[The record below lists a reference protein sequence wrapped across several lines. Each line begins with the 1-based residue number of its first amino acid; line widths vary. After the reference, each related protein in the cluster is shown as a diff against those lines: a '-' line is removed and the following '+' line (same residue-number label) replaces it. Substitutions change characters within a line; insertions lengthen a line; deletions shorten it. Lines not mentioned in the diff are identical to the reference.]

1 MFISIITTLVLGSL
15 IGVITSISV
24 YGFISLVKI
33 LTKLFRDPERDIT
46 NIYLLFTD
54 NWNYFFFIIIVP
66 FLVGL
71 LVGYLRKYAFD
82 SRWHGPPDVILAVHS
97 EKKPLDIKSGF
108 LTSFSSILS
117 ISAGGSVGQYGPLVH
132 FGATIGAELN
142 QLFKNKGPY
151 EILIGAGVASAISS
165 GFGAPLA
172 GLIFAREV
180 ILRHQS
186 LASFAPILVASV
198 VSYIFTKNV
207 FGLEPI
213 FLGSVGEIKSFYDF
227 PFFILAGVV
236 CGFVSILYMN
246 GLTNPKYF
254 PNISKL
260 NPVIQPAIAGVI
272 CGVVSVFLPEVI
284 GLGTSTIRTMILGE
298 ISLSYAILFLIF
310 KLVLTVTCL
319 RMGLIGG
326 VFAPALFLGAS
337 VGVILGFLFQYLSPT
352 LDLNLLTVASMSAF
366 ASCVIGG
373 PVANMM
379 IILELTSDYQATLVA
394 GISIVFASLISYKV
408 IGQSVFDKVLL
419 NKEVDLKQGRENIKL
434 QQIPVEEISHKDFCK
449 LNKDYSIDK
458 CIKEMVKEGK
468 SEAYLIS
475 EIGELQNKFEL
486 PVLMKQKNKNL
497 KISSL
502 DKQDY
507 IELNNYENIFNS
519 IDRCKDFVGESIPIT
534 SKNKK
539 LVGVISEG
547 DLFQI
552 YLKVTNEEKKH
563 ENEN

>member
-1 MFISIITTLVLGSL
+1 
-15 IGVITSISV
+15 
-24 YGFISLVKI
+24 
-33 LTKLFRDPERDIT
+33 
-46 NIYLLFTD
+46 
-54 NWNYFFFIIIVP
+54 
-66 FLVGL
+66 
-71 LVGYLRKYAFD
+71 
-82 SRWHGPPDVILAVHS
+82 
-97 EKKPLDIKSGF
+97 
-108 LTSFSSILS
+108 
-117 ISAGGSVGQYGPLVH
+117 
-132 FGATIGAELN
+132 
-142 QLFKNKGPY
+142 
-151 EILIGAGVASAISS
+151 
-165 GFGAPLA
+165 
-172 GLIFAREV
+172 
-180 ILRHQS
+180 
-186 LASFAPILVASV
+186 
-198 VSYIFTKNV
+198 
-207 FGLEPI
+207 
-213 FLGSVGEIKSFYDF
+213 
-227 PFFILAGVV
+227 
-236 CGFVSILYMN
+236 
-246 GLTNPKYF
+246 
-254 PNISKL
+254 
-260 NPVIQPAIAGVI
+260 
-272 CGVVSVFLPEVI
+272 
-284 GLGTSTIRTMILGE
+284 
-298 ISLSYAILFLIF
+298 
-310 KLVLTVTCL
+310 L

-434 QQIPVEEISHKDFCK
+434 QQIPVEEISHQDFCK
-449 LNKDYSIDK
+449 LKKDYSIDK
-458 CIKEMVKEGK
+458 CIKEMVKKGK
-468 SEAYLIS
+468 SEAYLINK
-475 EIGELQNKFEL
+475 IGELQNKFEL

-539 LVGVISEG
+539 LVGIISEG

>member
-1 MFISIITTLVLGSL
+1 M
-15 IGVITSISV
+15 
-24 YGFISLVKI
+24 
-33 LTKLFRDPERDIT
+33 
-46 NIYLLFTD
+46 
-54 NWNYFFFIIIVP
+54 
-66 FLVGL
+66 
-71 LVGYLRKYAFD
+71 
-82 SRWHGPPDVILAVHS
+82 
-97 EKKPLDIKSGF
+97 
-108 LTSFSSILS
+108 
-117 ISAGGSVGQYGPLVH
+117 
-132 FGATIGAELN
+132 
-142 QLFKNKGPY
+142 
-151 EILIGAGVASAISS
+151 
-165 GFGAPLA
+165 
-172 GLIFAREV
+172 IFAREV

-379 IILELTSDYQATLVA
+379 IILELTSDYEATLVA

-434 QQIPVEEISHKDFCK
+434 QQIPVEEISHQDFCK
-449 LNKDYSIDK
+449 LKKDYSIDK
-458 CIKEMVKEGK
+458 CIKEMVKKGK

-539 LVGVISEG
+539 LVGIISEG